1 MLDYLTSVSTLF
13 PDDPTEQDYKMA
25 IKELHKSVVESTI
38 NAYPNNK
45 VLDDIPPPD
54 IHPEEEFLP
63 RSTRATLS

>member
-45 VLDDIPPPD
+45 VLDDIPFCFGTNPLLHS
-54 IHPEEEFLP
+54 I
-63 RSTRATLS
+63 RWY